1 MTPDPLREQMS
12 QLRAR
17 IAGRPLDAGL
27 GDWLNAQHGVGSATI
42 ASSVNPCLDDAS
54 EGWLCDR
61 ESGAFRYGRVF
72 NAGR

>member
-42 ASSVNPCLDDAS
+42 ASSVNPSLDDAS

-61 ESGAFRYGRVF
+61 ETGAFRYGRVF